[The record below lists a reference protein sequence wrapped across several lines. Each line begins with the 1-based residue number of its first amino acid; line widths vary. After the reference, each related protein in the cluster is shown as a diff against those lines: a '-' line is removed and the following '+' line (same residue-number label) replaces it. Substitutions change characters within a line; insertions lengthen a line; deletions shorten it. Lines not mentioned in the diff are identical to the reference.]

1 MFTGGDF
8 GGPKP
13 FHFERIWWEHSGLRE
28 VVDGSWDRRT
38 RGSPTFTLAQKL
50 IGLQTNL
57 RHWNREVVGNI
68 FSGFKQLEEE
78 IARL

>member
-1 MFTGGDF
+1 
-8 GGPKP
+8 
-13 FHFERIWWEHSGLRE
+13 
-28 VVDGSWDRRT
+28 VVDGSWNRRI

-50 IGLQTNL
+50 IGLKTNL